1 MSAAAQ
7 IIAEDGYILTAA
19 RCNDG
24 FPAHG
29 NFKKLLFEHGT
40 PKAIL
45 DTVLAPGFSMFDQ
58 WEAQMLAMILV
69 RARAGL
75 YSEIPADEIRRAH
88 VEPVRDVS
96 ARLAE
101 ELRRVGKD
109 VPIAV
114 LPEGPMTIPYLKR

>member
-1 MSAAAQ
+1 MSLSAL
-7 IIAEDGYILTAA
+7 DL
-19 RCNDG
+19 N
-24 FPAHG
+24 
-29 NFKKLLFEHGT
+29 LLL
-40 PKAIL
+40 IL

-75 YSEIPADEIRRAH
+75 YSEIPDDEIRKAH

-96 ARLAE
+96 ARLEE

-114 LPEGPMTIPYLKR
+114 LPEGPMTIPYLRR